1 MQTVAQK
8 RVLRVRTEC
17 RGGAKVVIMV
27 EDSGPG
33 ISPARLDSIFT
44 AFVTTKPHG
53 MGLGL
58 AICRQIVEY
67 HGGELVASSDGS
79 SGAQFKMVLPIG
91 SSNNAI
97 ERLGHVN
104 QHSHGFAS

>member
-1 MQTVAQK
+1 MQTVAGRK

-17 RGGAKVVIMV
+17 RGGTAVAIVV

-33 ISPARLDSIFT
+33 ISPAQLDSVFT

-58 AICRQIVEY
+58 AICRQIVEH
-67 HGGELVASSDGS
+67 HGGELVASSDGN
-79 SGAQFKMVLPIG
+79 SGAQFQVVLPI
-91 SSNNAI
+91 
-97 ERLGHVN
+97 RPT
-104 QHSHGFAS
+104 